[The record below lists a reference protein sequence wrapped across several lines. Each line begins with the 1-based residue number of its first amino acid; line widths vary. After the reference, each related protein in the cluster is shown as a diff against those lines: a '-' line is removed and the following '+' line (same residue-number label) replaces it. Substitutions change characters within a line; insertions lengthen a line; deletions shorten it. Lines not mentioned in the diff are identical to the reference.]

1 MLKKGYVVVSD
12 RYLYSSIAYQGAL
25 TGDRKWVELVNRY
38 CIPPD
43 LAIYLD
49 VDPGTGLVR
58 KRKGRSDLRAFEDP
72 AVLERVRAVYLELCE
87 EGKLVGVPADRELG
101 EVRAEIARVIW
112 ERLGID
118 IRSG

>member
-101 EVRAEIARVIW
+101 EVRAEIAYVIR